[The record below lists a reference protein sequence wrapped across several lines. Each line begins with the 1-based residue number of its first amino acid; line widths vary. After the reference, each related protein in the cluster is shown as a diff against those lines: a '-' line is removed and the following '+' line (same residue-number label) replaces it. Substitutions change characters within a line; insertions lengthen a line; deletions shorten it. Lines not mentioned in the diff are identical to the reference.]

1 MARGSLVGAWS
12 VQEDSV
18 ITKEEYT
25 ALMGPAPIKAD
36 YPGKKGD
43 PAPNARFQVAKGR
56 YKEIHDEIEKVVA
69 VVSPNFVR
77 VNGGLNLPDL
87 PVRQRFS
94 LNLAQ
99 KMCALFG
106 PDAVAFVVVRPTTL
120 SNLWLCFTPESDA
133 VFLESHNQ
141 QFLNPRPAWIPLD
154 PILAVPSAV
163 ATHAA
168 SFIVR
173 SVEDGNVW
181 PNLESHPLAGLLPG
195 PTLTKNRER
204 LDTAARF
211 IADDP
216 RGLADLDPVEIQF
229 PKIPDD
235 FTGEGSAVP
244 PDPAE

>member
-1 MARGSLVGAWS
+1 MIS
-12 VQEDSV
+12 
-18 ITKEEYT
+18 KEEYA
-25 ALMGPAPIKAD
+25 ALMGPAPVKAD

-69 VVSPNFVR
+69 MISPNFIHVS
-77 VNGGLNLPDL
+77 GGLDL
-87 PVRQRFS
+87 TALTTKQRLSFGVVQT
-94 LNLAQ
+94 L
-99 KMCALFG
+99 CGLFG
-106 PDAVAFVVVRPTTL
+106 SDAAAFVVVRPTLL
-120 SNLWLCFTPESDA
+120 SQLWLCFAPESPA

-181 PNLESHPLAGLLPG
+181 PNLDSHPLRDLLPA
-195 PTLTKNRER
+195 PTLTKNQER
-204 LDTAARF
+204 LDKAAQF
-211 IADDP
+211 FAEEP
-216 RGLADLDPVEIQF
+216 KGLADLDPVQIQF
-229 PKIPDD
+229 PRIDD
-235 FTGEGSAVP
+235 STGESLAVP
-244 PDPAE
+244 PDPEPEPTK